1 MKVHKHMCTTI
12 FNKTQRQYSEHQY
25 VHMMMSM
32 RLNTCMET
40 IRRNNSWNI
49 SRSVVVDDATMLVI
63 VCTENM
69 EWLHEQGCSEYMQAM
84 VNVYMYVCTT
94 I

>member
-1 MKVHKHMCTTI
+1 M
-12 FNKTQRQYSEHQY
+12 
-25 VHMMMSM
+25 HMMMSM

-49 SRSVVVDDATMLVI
+49 SRSVVVDDANMLVI

-69 EWLHEQGCSEYMQAM
+69 EWLHEKGSSEYMQAM

-94 I
+94 ILKKTTM